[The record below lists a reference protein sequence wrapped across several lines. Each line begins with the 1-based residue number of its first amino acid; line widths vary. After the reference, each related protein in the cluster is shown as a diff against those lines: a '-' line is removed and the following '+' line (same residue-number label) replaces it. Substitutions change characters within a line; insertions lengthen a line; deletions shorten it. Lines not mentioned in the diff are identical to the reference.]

1 MVWAAIGYEE
11 PLGLAKSNQN
21 LKQPEMGSQLVS
33 TFISFKYH
41 HHISLTI
48 KVTAGVITSASLILC
63 CAISDN
69 LSHKSTQRFIE
80 YNCIVAILEPVKL
93 VKLL

>member
-11 PLGLAKSNQN
+11 PLGLAKSNHN
-21 LKQPEMGSQLVS
+21 LKPPEMGSKLVS

-48 KVTAGVITSASLILC
+48 KATAGVITSLSLILC
-63 CAISDN
+63 GAISDN

-80 YNCIVAILEPVKL
+80 YNCIVAILEL
-93 VKLL
+93 DYH